1 MKIKTQL
8 NRLGRN
14 SKKQKGFVNSPIYR
28 GSTIVFDNFDKYFRD
43 ITSKNHESLYGLN
56 STPLSDNL
64 EESIKKLYNCDSVVA
79 VSSGLSSISVT
90 FLALLK
96 SNDHILV
103 TDSLYSPTREF
114 INKNLV
120 KFNISV
126 DYYDPE
132 LPPKNLQKL
141 IRKNTRFIFIESPGT
156 ATFDIQDIPEI
167 VKIAKKNNIATIADN
182 TWASFLYCNP
192 FKLGV
197 DIVIEAAT
205 KYINGH
211 ADILLGLIASNKKF
225 SKQIR
230 STAKGYGINSGS
242 EELYLSIRGLRTMM
256 LRIEESQ
263 KNALI
268 LARYLKNH
276 KLVSKVLHPAIKTH
290 KNHKIWKRD
299 FRGSSGL
306 FGIEM
311 KKKYSKNQL
320 KKFFNK
326 LKIFELGYSWGG
338 YESLITFPS
347 LEERKINIYKGSI
360 FRIHCGLEDIKD
372 LKSDMENALKALNE

>member
-1 MKIKTQL
+1 MRIKTKL
-8 NRLGRN
+8 NRFGRN
-14 SKKQKGFVNSPIYR
+14 SKKQKGFVNTPIYK
-28 GSTIVFDNFDKYFRD
+28 GSTIIFDSFDKYLKD
-43 ITSKNHESLYGLN
+43 ISDKNNESLYGLN

-64 EESIKKLYNCDSVVA
+64 EESIKKLYNCESVVS

-114 INKNLV
+114 INKHLV
-120 KFNISV
+120 NFNISV

-141 IRKNTRFIFIESPGT
+141 IRKNTKLIFIESPGT

-167 VKIAKKNNIATIADN
+167 VKIAKKNNIITIADN
-182 TWASFLYCNP
+182 SWASFIYCNP

-211 ADILLGLIASNKKF
+211 ADILLGLIASNKKY
-225 SKQIR
+225 SNQIR

-242 EELYLSIRGLRTMM
+242 DELYLSIRGLRTMM

-268 LARYLKNH
+268 LARYLNNH
-276 KLVSKVLHPAIKTH
+276 KLVSKVFHPAIKTH
-290 KNHKIWKRD
+290 HNHKIWKRD
-299 FRGSSGL
+299 FKGSSGL

-311 KKKYSKNQL
+311 KKKYSKIQL

-326 LKIFELGYSWGG
+326 LKIFELGYSWGS
-338 YESLITFPS
+338 YESLVTFPS
-347 LEERKINIYKGSI
+347 LEERKINKYKGSI
-360 FRIHCGLEDIKD
+360 IRIHCGLEDIKD
-372 LKSDMENALKALNE
+372 LILDMENALKALK